1 MRKILITGANKGIG
15 LASTRAILEHDP
27 DCFVYLGSRDAE
39 RGEAARASLGELA
52 ARVQVLPIDVSDAN
66 SVAQAAGSVEGPL
79 YGIVNN
85 AGVAG
90 LANETV
96 LEVNVDG
103 PRRVCEAFL
112 GHLQEGGR
120 VVNVSSASGPSF
132 VATCS
137 PSRQKELTNPEIELT
152 EWETLFAE
160 YRESGTDNAY
170 GLSKALLNAYTLF
183 LARTQPGLHV
193 NACTPGFIETDLT
206 RPFAE
211 ARGSTPEAMGMKQP
225 TEGTRSTLHLLFG
238 DVPSGWYFGSDAER
252 SPLDRS
258 RSPGDPPYVE

>member
-27 DCFVYLGSRDAE
+27 DCFVYLGSRDAD

-52 ARVQVLPIDVSDAN
+52 ARVQVLPLDVSDAN

-103 PRRVCEAFL
+103 PRRVCETS

-120 VVNVSSASGPSF
+120 GECLLGIGPQLWPP
-132 VATCS
+132 AAQAGE
-137 PSRQKELTNPEIELT
+137 RAHQPEHRAQR
-152 EWETLFAE
+152 WESLFAE
-160 YRESGTDNAY
+160 YRGA
-170 GLSKALLNAYTLF
+170 
-183 LARTQPGLHV
+183 ART
-193 NACTPGFIETDLT
+193 TPTDSP
-206 RPFAE
+206 RPF
-211 ARGSTPEAMGMKQP
+211 STP
-225 TEGTRSTLHLLFG
+225 TRSSLRE
-238 DVPSGWYFGSDAER
+238 PNPACM
-252 SPLDRS
+252 
-258 RSPGDPPYVE
+258 